1 MASDKPPKARAAP
14 AASGKE
20 IMRRRS
26 ADNAYRH
33 QDFHGA
39 LNQAL
44 IYLEENFGESA
55 VRDYLRQFARNFYAP
70 LTAELRARGL
80 AALKA
85 HLDNIYA
92 LEGAAFGIACGPDE
106 LVLTVAAC
114 PAVGCIRKL
123 GLPLSAH
130 FDRIYSLEGA
140 DFRTECTPDELILTV
155 AACPAVGHIRKMG
168 LTISDHFIET
178 ERVVNAAI
186 CEGTPFEYAL
196 LEYDPESGRSVQRF
210 SRRRP

>member
-92 LEGAAFGIACGPDE
+92 LEGAAFEIACGPDE

-130 FDRIYSLEGA
+130 FD
-140 DFRTECTPDELILTV
+140 
-155 AACPAVGHIRKMG
+155 
-168 LTISDHFIET
+168 ET
-178 ERVVNAAI
+178 ERAVNAAI
-186 CEGTPFEYAL
+186 CEGTPFKFEL